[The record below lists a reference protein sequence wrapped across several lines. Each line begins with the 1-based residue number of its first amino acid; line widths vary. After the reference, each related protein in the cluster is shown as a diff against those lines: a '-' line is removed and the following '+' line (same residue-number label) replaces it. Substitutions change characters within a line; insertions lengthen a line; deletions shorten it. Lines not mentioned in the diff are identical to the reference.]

1 MASPADPEGRADALD
16 RRIAGLAAVAIA
28 IHVLEAG
35 FPSPVPGIK
44 PGLANV
50 VTLIALLRH
59 GVACAAW
66 VAGLRVLVGS
76 LLVGSFLTPTFWL
89 SATGALC
96 AFAALAGVCLAMF
109 PRSVEINLA
118 FVALAAFPAVLVG
131 GLESL
136 IGAVVAG
143 LLLGVLQV
151 LAQGYIN
158 PLLGHFGHNFHAV
171 FPYVVMILFLM
182 FRPEGLFG
190 HQRVK
195 RV

>member
-50 VTLIALLRH
+50 VTLIALMRH

-66 VAGLRVLVGS
+66 IAGVRVLVGS

-96 AFAALAGVCLAMF
+96 AFAALAAAWLLG
-109 PRSVEINLA
+109 R
-118 FVALAAFPAVLVG
+118 ALPPLRLSAL
-131 GLESL
+131 GLS
-136 IGAVVAG
+136 VVAAEAHMSG
-143 LLLGVLQV
+143 QFFAAWKLFLPHDGLLMLLPLLLGAALIFGAVSGYIALRV
-151 LAQGYIN
+151 LAAMQRLEPQAGSGGY
-158 PLLGHFGHNFHAV
+158 
-171 FPYVVMILFLM
+171 
-182 FRPEGLFG
+182 
-190 HQRVK
+190 
-195 RV
+195 

>member
-96 AFAALAGVCLAMF
+96 AFAALAAAWLLG
-109 PRSVEINLA
+109 R
-118 FVALAAFPAVLVG
+118 ALPPLRLSAL
-131 GLESL
+131 GLS
-136 IGAVVAG
+136 VVAAEAHMSG
-143 LLLGVLQV
+143 QFFAAWKLFLPHDGLLMLLPLLLGAALIFGAVSGYIALRV
-151 LAQGYIN
+151 LAAMQRLEPQAGSGGY
-158 PLLGHFGHNFHAV
+158 
-171 FPYVVMILFLM
+171 
-182 FRPEGLFG
+182 
-190 HQRVK
+190 
-195 RV
+195 